1 MESKRVYTSKL
12 KPLNT
17 VFSYSIKLS
26 GYKVGIKYD
35 KDPLVVEQNNY
46 ETKIVSAYIVYKLD
60 AWPRNPTNNF
70 TFKNCL
76 FGVTSVVKNNDEEK
90 WVYSSYGIAF
100 SSAGSWNLSVTMLRM
115 L

>member
-1 MESKRVYTSKL
+1 MESKGVYISKL

-17 VFSYSIKLS
+17 VFLCSIKLC
-26 GYKVGIKYD
+26 GYKVGTKYD

-46 ETKIVSAYIVYKLD
+46 ETKIVNTYIVYKLD
-60 AWPRNPTNNF
+60 AWPRNPSNNF

-90 WVYSSYGIAF
+90 WVYSCYGITF
-100 SSAGSWNLSVTMLRM
+100 GSARF
-115 L
+115 